1 MKTNEIL
8 VVEKKYA
15 IEAEAK
21 GAILETQMV
30 DDGILYTFTPLPGSP
45 FNDVLY
51 LVHAELF
58 FSDWLDVL
66 KTLPMGQTITLW
78 RVAVNDD
85 FSMFTHNYIGTI
97 ENERLPRACKVER
110 KG

>member
-1 MKTNEIL
+1 MPFEIL
-8 VVEKKYA
+8 VVEKKNA

-21 GAILETQMV
+21 GDILETQMV
-30 DDGILYTFTPLPGSP
+30 VDGILYTFTPLPGSA
-45 FNDVLY
+45 FNDAMH
-51 LVHAELF
+51 LVHAGLV

-66 KTLPMGQTITLW
+66 RALPMGQTITLW

-85 FSMFTHNYIGTI
+85 FSLFTHNYIGTI
-97 ENERLPRACKVER
+97 ENERLPRACKIER